1 MTSMGSSAGESRMTP
16 DGVEPAET
24 TAGRDRLPVAENG
37 GCGWEGNGHVSDDAH
52 DRPGP
57 RRDPT
62 RRARRLLTARNAAA
76 LLGAR
81 GSLAS
86 TGAAVM
92 VVLALTFVGV
102 LGPWVGGSLATLAIV
117 AWVAQLR
124 RSNVGRR
131 PPARTLVIGS
141 PASLNTLNDE
151 LVFYGIQR
159 YALVGCL
166 SLGTC
171 ERQAHDMTLRTPAE
185 VRSVVLQHKV
195 DIVLMASEVSRMAV
209 FDAMAEA
216 CDDLD
221 VRLCDLSEFYED
233 TFEYTPIAEINS
245 AWFQAILHPGY
256 RPASLRLKRAFDVAF
271 ALVMSVALL
280 PALAALA
287 WIIRRDGGHALFRQ
301 VRVGEGG
308 RPFVL
313 YKLRTMSPQPAGEAS
328 WSTAEDPRVTA
339 IGRHL
344 RRLHLDEL
352 PQLWNI
358 LRGDMSVVG
367 PRPEQPA
374 IVRRLER
381 EFRFYHRRH
390 ALRPGLAGWAQA
402 RCGYAGSDGGAAWKL
417 SHDLYY
423 LKRRSLRFDLRI
435 IVESMWQ
442 VGAGNQFEEPRLTS
456 VVVQRIGESP
466 SPAPVADE
474 RTALELGTWAS
485 G

>member
-1 MTSMGSSAGESRMTP
+1 MASTGPSARGKPCTTLA
-16 DGVEPAET
+16 GFEPV
-24 TAGRDRLPVAENG
+24 VADAASENG
-37 GCGWEGNGHVSDDAH
+37 DCGWGGNGEVSNDGH
-52 DRPGP
+52 DQPGA
-57 RRDPT
+57 RRDVT
-62 RRARRLLTARNAAA
+62 RRARRLLTVRTGAG
-76 LLGAR
+76 LLGPR
-81 GSLAS
+81 GWLGF
-86 TGAAVM
+86 TGAAIM
-92 VVLALTFVGV
+92 VALVLTFLGV
-102 LGPWVGGSLATLAIV
+102 FGPWVGGSLAILA
-117 AWVAQLR
+117 ALGGAAQLR
-124 RSNVGRR
+124 WSNVARR
-131 PPARTLVIGS
+131 PPTRTLVIGS
-141 PASLNTLNDE
+141 RTSLKTLSEE
-151 LVFYGIQR
+151 LVFYGIKR

-166 SLGTC
+166 SLSPC
-171 ERQAHDMTLRTPAE
+171 ERQAHVMTLEKPAE
-185 VRSVVLQHKV
+185 LRSVVLRHKV
-195 DIVLMASEVSRMAV
+195 DLVLMASEVSRMAV
-209 FDAMAEA
+209 FDAMADA

-233 TFEYTPIAEINS
+233 TFGYTPIAEINT

-287 WIIRRDGGHALFRQ
+287 WIIRRDGGPALFRQ
-301 VRVGEGG
+301 VRIGKGG
-308 RPFVL
+308 RPFML
-313 YKLRTMSPQPAGEAS
+313 YKLRTMSIHPAEEAS
-328 WSTAEDPRVTA
+328 WSTAEDPRVTS

-367 PRPEQPA
+367 PRPEQPT
-374 IVRRLER
+374 IVSRLDR

-390 ALRPGLAGWAQA
+390 VLRPGLAGWAQA

-435 IVESMWQ
+435 LVESIWQ
-442 VGAGNQFEEPRLTS
+442 ALSGNQFREPRLTA
-456 VVVQRIGESP
+456 VVVRRIGESA

-474 RTALELGTWAS
+474 TTSLELGLGT
-485 G
+485 GG

>member
-1 MTSMGSSAGESRMTP
+1 MTL
-16 DGVEPAET
+16 DGVEPVVTDA
-24 TAGRDRLPVAENG
+24 APENG
-37 GCGWEGNGHVSDDAH
+37 GCGWDGSGQVPDDAH
-52 DRPGP
+52 DRPGA
-57 RRDPT
+57 RRDVT
-62 RRARRLLTARNAAA
+62 RRARRLLTARTAAG
-76 LLGAR
+76 LLGPR
-81 GSLAS
+81 RWLGC

-92 VVLALTFVGV
+92 VALVLTFVGV
-102 LGPWVGGSLATLAIV
+102 FGHWVGGSLATLAV
-117 AWVAQLR
+117 LAGAAQLR
-124 RSNVGRR
+124 WSNVARR
-131 PPARTLVIGS
+131 SPVRTLLIGS
-141 PASLNTLNDE
+141 PTSLNTLSEE
-151 LVFYGIQR
+151 LVFYGVRR

-166 SLGTC
+166 SLGPR
-171 ERQAHDMTLRTPAE
+171 ERQAHVGTPE
-185 VRSVVLQHKV
+185 ELRSVVLRHRV
-195 DIVLMASEVSRMAV
+195 DLVLITSEVSRMAV

-233 TFEYTPIAEINS
+233 TFGYTPIAEINS
-245 AWFQAILHPGY
+245 AWFQAILHPSY

-280 PALAALA
+280 PALAVLV
-287 WIIRRDGGHALFRQ
+287 WMIRRDGGHALFRQ
-301 VRVGEGG
+301 VRIGKGG
-308 RPFVL
+308 RPFML
-313 YKLRTMSPQPAGEAS
+313 YKLRTMTAQPADEAS
-328 WSTAEDPRVTA
+328 WSTAEDPRVTS

-367 PRPEQPA
+367 PRPEQPT
-374 IVRRLER
+374 IVTRLER
-381 EFRFYHRRH
+381 EFRFYPRRH
-390 ALRPGLAGWAQA
+390 VLRPGLAGWAQA

-435 IVESMWQ
+435 LVESIWQ
-442 VGAGNQFEEPRLTS
+442 ALAGNQFHEPRLTS
-456 VVVQRIGESP
+456 VVVRRISESA

-474 RTALELGTWAS
+474 ATSLELGLGTW

>member
-1 MTSMGSSAGESRMTP
+1 MTSTGPSAGESCVTL
-16 DGVEPAET
+16 DGVEPTET
-24 TAGRDRLPVAENG
+24 AAGRDRLLVADNDG
-37 GCGWEGNGHVSDDAH
+37 RGWDGNGHLSGNAH
-52 DRPGP
+52 DRPEA
-57 RRDPT
+57 RDPT
-62 RRARRLLTARNAAA
+62 RRARRLFTARNAAG
-76 LLGAR
+76 LLGPR
-81 GSLAS
+81 GSLAC

-92 VVLALTFVGV
+92 VVVALAFVGV
-102 LGPWVGGSLATLAIV
+102 FGPWVGGSLATLAIV
-117 AWVAQLR
+117 AGVAQLR
-124 RSNVGRR
+124 RANVARR
-131 PPARTLVIGS
+131 SPARTLLIGS

-151 LVFYGIQR
+151 LVFYGVRR

-166 SLGTC
+166 SLGTSD
-171 ERQAHDMTLRTPAE
+171 RQAHGLTLGTPAE
-185 VRSVVLQHKV
+185 VRSVLLQHKV
-195 DIVLMASEVSRMAV
+195 DIVLMESEVSRMAV
-209 FDAMAEA
+209 FDAMADA

-245 AWFQAILHPGY
+245 AWFQTILHPGY

-344 RRLHLDEL
+344 RRFHLDEL

-374 IVRRLER
+374 IVSRLER
-381 EFRFYHRRH
+381 ELRFYHRRH

-435 IVESMWQ
+435 IIESMWQ
-442 VGAGNQFEEPRLTS
+442 VVAGNQFEEPRLTP
-456 VVVQRIGESP
+456 VVVQRSV
-466 SPAPVADE
+466 SRQAPAPVGDE
-474 RTALELGTWAS
+474 HTALELGKSAS